1 MKIIMKTYLRIAYSL
16 ILIVVVGLASSF
28 AQPKPGL
35 NRDEVALVKESL
47 KGIPASQYHIKLIE
61 ADGKGGAIE
70 KTYGK
75 MDWKTIEAGKAA
87 SGILLTPYINLNK
100 IRLNR
105 LQIIGPG
112 CFDIIWSKNLQEAL
126 ERIKGLDR
134 LIVKRQ

>member
-1 MKIIMKTYLRIAYSL
+1 MKNYLRVTCT
-16 ILIVVVGLASSF
+16 IVLSVLAGLTSSF
-28 AQPKPGL
+28 AQPKPSL

-47 KGIPASQYHIKLIE
+47 KGIPESQYHIKLIE
-61 ADGKGGAIE
+61 PDGKGGAIE

-87 SGILLTPYINLNK
+87 SGVLLTPYINFNK

-112 CFDIIWSKNLQEAL
+112 CFDIIWSKNFQEAF
-126 ERIKGLDR
+126 ERVKPLDR
-134 LIVKRQ
+134 IMLKRQ